1 MKGIADFDEHASY
14 IFGLI
19 GFLSSVIYALY
30 AEFGATASSTEIP
43 AFLLIITSTLVA
55 TIVGGVIYGT
65 LVGHIP
71 QLSIPTQGAVSGA
84 IVIWVSIT
92 LMVPLVQAI
101 LNIDKIGL
109 TPEVVSTLL
118 WFMFISATFVSVFI
132 GVFIIPVGAFAG
144 YTLARRR
151 VDS

>member
-1 MKGIADFDEHASY
+1 
-14 IFGLI
+14 
-19 GFLSSVIYALY
+19 
-30 AEFGATASSTEIP
+30 
-43 AFLLIITSTLVA
+43 
-55 TIVGGVIYGT
+55 
-65 LVGHIP
+65 
-71 QLSIPTQGAVSGA
+71 
-84 IVIWVSIT
+84 
-92 LMVPLVQAI
+92 MVPLVQAI